1 MSAAPLLP
9 STAEPLRRK
18 RFTRDEVDHLSAT
31 GFFQGQRFELV
42 DGDLYD
48 KMGQNPPHAFAISL
62 LLEALAKSFPP
73 GSIRVQLPIEVAGP
87 DRDTSLPEP
96 DVALLAERKPEYRKR
111 HPRGDEVLLIVEVA
125 DSSAGLDL
133 SRKATL
139 YAAAGVPEYWVVDLV
154 RRMVVVHRRPDG
166 VLYRLVELLGVA
178 DSVGLEGRPES
189 IPVSEI
195 LPEA

>member
-31 GFFQGQRFELV
+31 GFFQGQRFELI

-48 KMGQNPPHAFAISL
+48 KMGQNPPHAGVIRRL
-62 LLEALAKSFPP
+62 LTLLPRAYPDFLVQA
-73 GSIRVQLPIEVAGP
+73 QLPIEVSVG
-87 DRDTSLPEP
+87 DRERSLPEP
-96 DVALLAERKPEYRKR
+96 DIAVLPENKPEYDRR
-111 HPRGDEVLLIVEVA
+111 HPYGNEVLLLIEVA

-133 SRKATL
+133 SRKVTL

-166 VLYRLVELLGVA
+166 AMYRRVELLSLQ
-178 DSVGLEGRPES
+178 DTVGLEGRPES

-195 LPEA
+195 LPDA